1 MRVAAV
7 EAEHSWWTLSQLSD
21 PDAVR
26 LAIQA
31 APSARGHQHSVE
43 EIFAMLRV
51 HVSTGGTAAIVAPGT
66 GTAHRVVEQLRD
78 ADVAAVCLDPGDTP
92 TPGVVGVL
100 RGPLHDGI
108 VLPESNLVVI
118 TETDLTGSRVAV
130 TEGKRLA
137 AKDATS
143 STRSRSPGRP
153 RRARPARHRPVRRD
167 GRAHGRRCASRVPGA
182 RVRVRPSGAASDRLY
197 VPMDSLDQLSPL
209 RRRRGADA
217 DQAGRQ
223 RLGQHQDQGPQGGPR
238 DRARARRALRQAA
251 GVARVTRSAP
261 TPRGSASWR
270 TRSPSPRPPTS

>member
-7 EAEHSWWTLSQLSD
+7 EAEHPWWTLSQLSD

-92 TPGVVGVL
+92 SPGVVGVL
-100 RGPLHDGI
+100 KGPLHDGI

-137 AKDATS
+137 AKRRNVVDPLAL
-143 STRSRSPGRP
+143 TRGDLVVHDQHGIGRFLEMVERTVGGA
-153 RRARPARHRPVRRD
+153 RREYLVLEYASGRRGGQDRLLRADGLPRPAV
-167 GRAHGRRCASRVPGA
+167 A
-182 RVRVRPSGAASDRLY
+182 
-197 VPMDSLDQLSPL
+197 L

-217 DQAGRQ
+217 VQAGRQ
-223 RLGQHQDQGPQGGPR
+223 RLGRHQDQGPQSRAR
-238 DRARARRALRQAA
+238 DRAGARRALRQAA
-251 GVARVTRSAP
+251 GVARVCVQ
-261 TPRGSASWR
+261 PRHPMAGG
-270 TRSPSPRPPTS
+270 